1 MSENLIIAFIGA
13 GGVILGT
20 IITLLGG
27 MWQSYLQSK
36 REYKQHLRE
45 KREDVY
51 KEACNVLMKEEEFIR
66 KNFDLKKVAI
76 LFNKLQPKIML
87 YASKNIQDE
96 YYNIG
101 NNIKKLYSKTKSK
114 NKDKISEQIAD
125 LIMSLNDKM
134 RKELNIKD

>member
-1 MSENLIIAFIGA
+1 MERKIIMSENLIIAFIGA

-51 KEACNVLMKEEEFIR
+51 KEACNVLMKEEEFIELVPCDMTTI
-66 KNFDLKKVAI
+66 NTLVAELIAPKK
-76 LFNKLQPKIML
+76 K
-87 YASKNIQDE
+87 
-96 YYNIG
+96 
-101 NNIKKLYSKTKSK
+101 
-114 NKDKISEQIAD
+114 
-125 LIMSLNDKM
+125 
-134 RKELNIKD
+134 